1 MPTQTQIQTRLD
13 AYYAAEL
20 EILSAQEMR
29 SNDKT
34 HRMAELDTIRRQIDV
49 LERQLARKQT
59 SNAGEGSIGFTRVNL
74 NRVSGST

>member
-1 MPTQTQIQTRLD
+1 MATATQIQTRLD

-34 HRMAELDTIRRQIDV
+34 HRMAELETIRKQIDV
-49 LERQLARKQT
+49 LEMQLARKQAAD
-59 SNAGEGSIGFTRVNL
+59 AGGGNFGFTRVNL
-74 NRVSGST
+74 NRTTST